1 MHLLRKRA
9 ANIVAWTFVV
19 LTCLSIIPAF
29 IFYLNWSS
37 ERDAEVFCNRIS
49 YNSPISD
56 AILKAE
62 KIGLKHHY
70 SFSNKMGYS
79 FVFHG
84 FVMGKAYCNVILT
97 KEGTVV
103 SKTTEF
109 QDD

>member
-9 ANIVAWTFVV
+9 VNIVAWIFVV
-19 LTCLSIIPAF
+19 LMCLSIFPAF
-29 IFYLNWSS
+29 IIYLNWSA

-49 YNSPISD
+49 YQSPISD

-62 KIGLKHHY
+62 QIGLKHHY
-70 SFSNKMGYS
+70 WLDNKMGYS

-97 KEGTVV
+97 KEGTVT